1 MGRADNNQARG
12 KSNKKKTKTT
22 NNLKMVL
29 TDQVSIEFLEESFVQ
44 NPTPT
49 QALSIYLEPQS
60 ITKA

>member
-44 NPTPT
+44 NPSPYPSPEH
-49 QALSIYLEPQS
+49 AP
-60 ITKA
+60 